1 MPGGTR
7 RVHFESPPRPD
18 WRKRAA
24 WEGSNP
30 VFTPAE
36 YRSMGFERK
45 RALPEA
51 PHNPRTC
58 ELCEE
63 KPEAPHNPRTCE
75 LCEEKRPTVV
85 VVLPAK
91 TGRTSRY
98 TRRAPRRR

>member
-7 RVHFESPPRPD
+7 RAYFESPPRPD
-18 WRKRAA
+18 WRKRALA
-24 WEGSNP
+24 EGRAT

-36 YRSMGFERK
+36 LRSMGFKRK

-51 PHNPRTC
+51 PHNPRSC
-58 ELCEE
+58 ELCVE

-75 LCEEKRPTVV
+75 LCVEKRPIVV
-85 VVLPAK
+85 VVRPAK

>member
-7 RVHFESPPRPD
+7 RAYFESPPRPD

-24 WEGSNP
+24 GEGNNP

-36 YRSMGFERK
+36 YRSMGFE
-45 RALPEA
+45 
-51 PHNPRTC
+51 
-58 ELCEE
+58 
-63 KPEAPHNPRTCE
+63 
-75 LCEEKRPTVV
+75 KRPIVV

-98 TRRAPRRR
+98 TRRAPRKVR

>member
-7 RVHFESPPRPD
+7 RAYFESPPRPD
-18 WRKRAA
+18 WRKRALA
-24 WEGSNP
+24 EGRAT

-36 YRSMGFERK
+36 LRSMGFKRK

-58 ELCEE
+58 ELCV
-63 KPEAPHNPRTCE
+63 
-75 LCEEKRPTVV
+75 EKRPIVV
-85 VVLPAK
+85 VVRPAK

-98 TRRAPRRR
+98 TRRAPRKVR